1 MYIHVE
7 GGGGGGFKSIENVD
21 PRYETRAVW
30 AAVHYD
36 MKHKKK
42 TPMKVDRENSVYSC
56 EYTYK
61 YVSTLSVAI
70 CRYNGL

>member
-1 MYIHVE
+1 MVPSASVIKRFHCINVHVE

-21 PRYETRAVW
+21 PRYETRAAW

-42 TPMKVDRENSVYSC
+42 Q
-56 EYTYK
+56 
-61 YVSTLSVAI
+61 A
-70 CRYNGL
+70 